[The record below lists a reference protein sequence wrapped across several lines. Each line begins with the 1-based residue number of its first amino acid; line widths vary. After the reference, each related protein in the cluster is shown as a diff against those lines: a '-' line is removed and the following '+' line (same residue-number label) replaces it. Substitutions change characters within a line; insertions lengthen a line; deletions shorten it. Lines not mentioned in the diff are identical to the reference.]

1 MKGMRGLLVRFMC
14 MCFLSVPFPPKDL
27 TGIFF
32 FFLFPDLLSKPEA
45 KYIFGEVVSEHNS
58 GSGDEDE
65 DMGMSSPD
73 KQKPG
78 LSFEGYLWCLAYVA
92 IESALWPIEDKN
104 GSGPGPSE
112 EHQVFALL
120 QWMDRSSG
128 KKKLA
133 RNGRCSAVI
142 GPFRCIPN
150 PTDIR
155 NTTGWPAVRGL
166 QIHKQKAKLKMH

>member
-1 MKGMRGLLVRFMC
+1 MC
-14 MCFLSVPFPPKDL
+14 AFKFDEREKRTSRAIYVCMSFLSVPFPPQGSHRHL
-27 TGIFF
+27 
-32 FFLFPDLLSKPEA
+32 FFLSFPDLLSKPEA

-58 GSGDEDE
+58 GSGYEDE

-142 GPFRCIPN
+142 GPFRSTVKTPRKKNSQERYKSC
-150 PTDIR
+150 
-155 NTTGWPAVRGL
+155 
-166 QIHKQKAKLKMH
+166 